1 MNANV
6 NYIGMVNLLCALRD
20 ASIISEAEARKI
32 AARLRVETGA
42 DAVSYTH
49 LDVYKRQVLRC
60 DS

>member
-32 AARLRVETGA
+32 AARLRVETYIRLN
-42 DAVSYTH
+42 S
-49 LDVYKRQVLRC
+49 C
-60 DS
+60 CI

>member
-20 ASIISEAEARKI
+20 ASIISEARKI

-42 DAVSYTH
+42 DVIYSP
-49 LDVYKRQVLRC
+49 Q
-60 DS
+60 

>member
-1 MNANV
+1 MEKPDWEGKIMNATV

-42 DAVSYTH
+42 DVIYTP
-49 LDVYKRQVLRC
+49 Q
-60 DS
+60 

>member
-1 MNANV
+1 MEKPDWEGKIMNAIV

-42 DAVSYTH
+42 DVIYPP
-49 LDVYKRQVLRC
+49 Q
-60 DS
+60 

>member
-6 NYIGMVNLLCALRD
+6 NYIGMVNLLRALRD

-42 DAVSYTH
+42 DVIYPP
-49 LDVYKRQVLRC
+49 Q
-60 DS
+60 

>member
-1 MNANV
+1 MNANI

-42 DAVSYTH
+42 DVIYSP
-49 LDVYKRQVLRC
+49 Q
-60 DS
+60 